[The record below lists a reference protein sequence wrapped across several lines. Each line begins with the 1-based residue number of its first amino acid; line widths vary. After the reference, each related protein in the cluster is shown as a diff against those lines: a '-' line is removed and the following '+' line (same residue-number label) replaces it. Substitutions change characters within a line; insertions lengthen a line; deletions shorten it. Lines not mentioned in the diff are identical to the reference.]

1 MRRGEPQHGFTLI
14 EIMVVILIIA
24 GATAGIMLAF
34 GNTSRT
40 NLRSSTWTLVS
51 ASRYAY
57 SRAVTQGLTVRIVLD
72 FEKRT
77 IQLQETDGR
86 VVLNRE
92 DETGTGL
99 HREGVDD
106 AQDPDAEDGEESGEA
121 PPATVG
127 QGMGSPGVGGGIFGI
142 GLESSDSLDPMGDMM
157 SGVGMGRLT
166 DPFLASMQGTEEG
179 GLLRGNPAG
188 YRGPKFAALEGKRG
202 EPRDLE
208 GDTVFRRVYTP
219 HEPSPREDG
228 RAYIYFF
235 PGGVTEHTIIQL
247 SDNNEDDPM
256 VFSVEIHPLNGRAVI
271 HSFELEPE
279 EELDD
284 LQEADE

>member
-14 EIMVVILIIA
+14 EIVVVILIIA
-24 GATAGIMLAF
+24 IAMTGVALAF
-34 GNTSRT
+34 GDSSRT
-40 NLRSSTWTLVS
+40 SLRSSTWTLVS

-99 HREGVDD
+99 HREGV
-106 AQDPDAEDGEESGEA
+106 EDVNDSAVESGNESGETSLNPVA
-121 PPATVG
+121 
-127 QGMGSPGVGGGIFGI
+127 QGMGSTGGGVFGM
-142 GLESSDSLDPMGDMM
+142 GLNSGDSLDPMGDMM
-157 SGVGMGRLT
+157 SGVGMGQLT
-166 DPFLASMQGTEEG
+166 DPFLASMQGQEVG
-179 GLLRGNPAG
+179 GLPRGNPNG
-188 YRGPKFAALEGKRG
+188 YRGPKFEALEGKRG
-202 EPRDLE
+202 EPRNLE
-208 GDTVFRRVYTP
+208 GDTVFQRVYTP

-228 RAYIYFF
+228 RAYVYFF

-247 SDNNEDDPM
+247 SDNDEDDPTI
-256 VFSVEIHPLNGRAVI
+256 FSVEIHPINGRAVV
-271 HSFELEPE
+271 HSFEFEPE

>member
-1 MRRGEPQHGFTLI
+1 MRKGEPQHGFTLI

-24 GATAGIMLAF
+24 FAMTAVALAMS
-34 GNTSRT
+34 NTSRT
-40 NLRSSTWTLVS
+40 DLRSSTWTLVA

-72 FEKRT
+72 FDKRT

-99 HREGVDD
+99 QREGVDD
-106 AQDPDAEDGEESGEA
+106 PNEPDAEDGEESA
-121 PPATVG
+121 KTPPATVG
-127 QGMGSPGVGGGIFGI
+127 QGMDSTGGGIFGM
-142 GLESSDSLDPMGDMM
+142 GLGSGDSLDPMGDMM
-157 SGVGMGRLT
+157 SGVGMGQLT
-166 DPFLASMQGTEEG
+166 DPFLASMQDMGEG
-179 GLLRGNPAG
+179 SLSRGNPSG
-188 YRGPKFAALEGKRG
+188 YRGPKFEALEGKRG
-202 EPRDLE
+202 KPRELA
-208 GDTVFRRVYTP
+208 GDIVFQRVHTP

-228 RAYIYFF
+228 RAYVYFF
-235 PGGVTEHTIIQL
+235 PGGITEHTIIQL
-247 SDNNEDDPM
+247 SDNDEDEPM

-271 HSFELEPE
+271 HNFEFEPE

>member
-1 MRRGEPQHGFTLI
+1 MRRVEPQHGFTLI
-14 EIMVVILIIA
+14 EIIVVIVIIA
-24 GATAGIMLAF
+24 VAMTGVALAL
-34 GNTSRT
+34 GNSARTS
-40 NLRSSTWTLVS
+40 LRSSTWTLVA

-57 SRAVTQGLTVRIVLD
+57 SRAVTQGVTVRIVLD
-72 FEKRT
+72 FDKRT

-99 HREGVDD
+99 QREGVDD
-106 AQDPDAEDGEESGEA
+106 PNDPDAEAAEESGEA

-127 QGMGSPGVGGGIFGI
+127 QGMDSTGGGIFGM
-142 GLESSDSLDPMGDMM
+142 GLDSSNSLDPMGDMM
-157 SGVGMGRLT
+157 SGVGMGHLT
-166 DPFLASMQGTEEG
+166 DPFLASMQGAEG
-179 GLLRGNPAG
+179 VGLSRGNPNG

-202 EPRDLE
+202 KPRTLA
-208 GDTVFRRVYTP
+208 GDTIFQRVYTP
-219 HEPSPREDG
+219 HEPSPREEG
-228 RAYIYFF
+228 RAYVYFF
-235 PGGVTEHTIIQL
+235 PGGITEHTIIQL

-256 VFSVEIHPLNGRAVI
+256 VFSVEIHPLNGRAVV
-271 HSFELEPE
+271 HSFEFEPE

>member
-1 MRRGEPQHGFTLI
+1 MRRDEPQHGFTLI
-14 EIMVVILIIA
+14 EIVVVILIIA
-24 GATAGIMLAF
+24 VAMTGVALAL

-40 NLRSSTWTLVS
+40 SLRSSTWTLVS

-57 SRAVTQGLTVRIVLD
+57 SRAVTQGVTVRIVLD
-72 FEKRT
+72 FDKRT

-99 HREGVDD
+99 HREGVDE
-106 AQDPDAEDGEESGEA
+106 APYPDAEDGEESVEA
-121 PPATVG
+121 PPATVS
-127 QGMGSPGVGGGIFGI
+127 QGMGSTGGGIFGM
-142 GLESSDSLDPMGDMM
+142 GLDSSDSMDPMGDMM
-157 SGVGMGRLT
+157 SGVGMGQLT
-166 DPFLASMQGTEEG
+166 DPFLASMQGLEEG

-188 YRGPKFAALEGKRG
+188 YRGPKFAALEGKSG

-208 GDTVFRRVYTP
+208 GDTVFQRVYTP

-228 RAYIYFF
+228 RAYVYFF
-235 PGGVTEHTIIQL
+235 PGGTTEHTIIQL
-247 SDNNEDDPM
+247 SDNDEDDPM
-256 VFSVEIHPLNGRAVI
+256 VFSVEIHPLNGRAVV
-271 HSFELEPE
+271 HSFEFEPE

>member
-1 MRRGEPQHGFTLI
+1 
-14 EIMVVILIIA
+14 MVVILIIA
-24 GATAGIMLAF
+24 GAMTVVVLAI
-34 GNTSRT
+34 GNSSRT
-40 NLRSSTWTLVS
+40 NLRSSTWTLVA

-57 SRAVTQGLTVRIVLD
+57 SRAVTQGVTVRIVLD
-72 FEKRT
+72 FDKRT

-106 AQDPDAEDGEESGEA
+106 APDPDAEGGEESAET

-127 QGMGSPGVGGGIFGI
+127 QGMGSTGGGIFGM
-142 GLESSDSLDPMGDMM
+142 GLDSSNSMDPMGDMM
-157 SGVGMGRLT
+157 SGVGMGHLT
-166 DPFLASMQGTEEG
+166 DPFLASMQGTGEG

-188 YRGPKFAALEGKRG
+188 YRGPKFEALEGKRG
-202 EPRDLE
+202 KPRELA
-208 GDTVFRRVYTP
+208 GDTVFQRVYTP
-219 HEPSPREDG
+219 HEPSPREEG
-228 RAYIYFF
+228 RAYVYFF
-235 PGGVTEHTIIQL
+235 PGGITEHTIIQL
-247 SDNNEDDPM
+247 SDNNEDEPM

-271 HSFELEPE
+271 HNFEFEPE
-279 EELDD
+279 EDLDD